1 MIQDENG
8 RDLTYGEVIQELKD
22 DAKSIGVRLDFG
34 FNYVTLY
41 HGTSKKSSA
50 QILKTGYFKDGFF
63 FSNTGKSQYGDSV
76 YWYAKNRGEQ
86 DGSGPDVLKMNV
98 DPRCFHINTGTS
110 EIESD
115 GDLWLWS
122 DGVWRNKKE
131 EKSENY
137 DFKSSLNV
145 MKLLDIKSQ
154 SFVQNFA
161 MSMLRYKY
169 YNLKIRNKDKL
180 LSEFKQELKN
190 YLEKG
195 EESPRWMSNQAKLWK
210 CDNKQQFIDYI
221 NKFLN
226 INSLDILIEDI
237 PIRENRLMKFH
248 EFIIESNTK
257 FMYHT
262 TKKKMWRKYYQR
274 D

>member
-1 MIQDENG
+1 MTQNDDNG
-8 RDLTYGEVIQELKD
+8 RELTYGEVVKDLKD
-22 DAKSIGVRLDFG
+22 DAKSIGIRLDFG

-41 HGTSKKSSA
+41 HGTSKKSAAEIRKS
-50 QILKTGYFKDGFF
+50 GFFRDGFF

-76 YWYAKNRGEQ
+76 HWYAKNRGQ
-86 DGSGPDVLKMNV
+86 KDGSGPDVLTMKV
-98 DPRCFHINTGTS
+98 DPRSFHINTGTS

-122 DGVWRNKKE
+122 DGIWRNTKE
-131 EKSENY
+131 EKTEKY
-137 DFKSSLNV
+137 DFKSSSEI
-145 MKLLDIKSQ
+145 MKLFDIKSQ
-154 SFVQNFA
+154 WVIQDFF

-210 CDNKQQFIDYI
+210 CENKKQFIEYI

-226 INSLDILIEDI
+226 INSLDVLIENSVK
-237 PIRENRLMKFH
+237 ENKILKFQ
-248 EFIIESNTK
+248 EFIN
-257 FMYHT
+257 
-262 TKKKMWRKYYQR
+262 KKRE
-274 D
+274 